1 MSLDLPSDVSATL
14 NSFIIHGGYRDE
26 VEVIRE
32 ALSALEYRRN
42 VAAIAE
48 GVADLE
54 AGRYRPF
61 DEVDAEIRKK
71 FGFKAAQ

>member
-1 MSLDLPSDVSATL
+1 MSLNLPSDVSATL
-14 NSFIIHGGYRDE
+14 NNFIVHEGFKDE

-48 GVADLE
+48 GIADME

-61 DEVDAEIRKK
+61 EEVDAEIRKK
-71 FGFKAAQ
+71 FGFKAAE